1 MGSFFSHP
9 AGAEVLKKNQEYIS
23 EMNKIKMERWIQMHY
38 QMKSRETAMQIS
50 KARELFYWL
59 ASFYGVSTLGL
70 VSRFRLTKR
79 PGTLAPIVPLS
90 FIVAYYA
97 DLAYGTKIHRI
108 QAEAEMIMHN
118 EPELLEW
125 PSGLPTVSEIDSA
138 RLEIDD
144 KIRLHPHQL

>member
-9 AGAEVLKKNQEYIS
+9 TGTEVLKKNQEYIS

-38 QMKSRETAMQIS
+38 QIKERETALEIS
-50 KARELFYWL
+50 RARELFYWL
-59 ASFYGVSTLGL
+59 ASFYGVATVGL
-70 VSRFRLTKR
+70 IGRFNSTKR
-79 PGTLAPIVPLS
+79 PAVLAPIVPLS
-90 FIVAYYA
+90 FLVAYYA

-108 QAEAEMIMHN
+108 TAEAEMIMQH

-138 RLEIDD
+138 RLDIDD
-144 KIRLHPHQL
+144 KIRLHPHQM